1 MRPILESVRVVPAKG
16 DVVLVHQVLQHL
28 LRTGQ
33 TSLAADDLEELKRF
47 INAISTA
54 IVGFRALYS
63 SIPLRPKKGTVFS
76 L

>member
-28 LRTGQ
+28 LRIGQ

-47 INAISTA
+47 INAI
-54 IVGFRALYS
+54 
-63 SIPLRPKKGTVFS
+63 
-76 L
+76 